1 MDNNTKIKKIKS
13 QTTNYLRNISVEILI
28 LLFIVYS
35 LLINISKFSTFK
47 TPLQLTNK
55 QCVFLY
61 GTLSIFSVILL
72 IYCKHLTILNIS
84 DIKSNLIPVF
94 LIFIPFIAALIIIYL
109 TTNTYIQKYEIG
121 YEVINEDDNTLVV
134 NDFATT
140 VNNFKYIPPPKIIP
154 SKNAR
159 VIIHII
165 IFGLIIY
172 QLVMYKKYFNINQSR
187 TILDKV
193 LSSNENSRQGKT
205 FIYSLILLLIVLNML
220 VIYQNYSYASCK
232 LGLPNS
238 WDI

>member
-1 MDNNTKIKKIKS
+1 MNNNTKIKKIQS
-13 QTTNYLRNISVEILI
+13 QATNYLRNISVEILI

-35 LLINISKFSTFK
+35 LLINISKFSTIK

-109 TTNTYIQKYEIG
+109 TTNSYIQKYEIG
-121 YEVINEDDNTLVV
+121 YEVINEDANTLVV
-134 NDFATT
+134 DDFTTT

-172 QLVMYKKYFNINQSR
+172 QFVMYKKYFDINQSS
-187 TILDKV
+187 TVLDKV
-193 LSSNENSRQGKT
+193 LSSNENSRLGKT
-205 FIYSLILLLIVLNML
+205 FIYSLILLLIVLNIL

>member
-1 MDNNTKIKKIKS
+1 MNNNTKIKHIQS
-13 QTTNYLRNISVEILI
+13 QTTNYIRNIGVELLI

-35 LLINISKFSTFK
+35 LLINISKFSSVK

-61 GTLSIFSVILL
+61 GTLSIFSLILL

-84 DIKSNLIPVF
+84 DIKSNLIPVLF
-94 LIFIPFIAALIIIYL
+94 IFIPFVAALIVVYL

-121 YEVINEDDNTLVV
+121 YEVINDDENTLVV
-134 NDFATT
+134 DDFTTT
-140 VNNFKYIPPPKIIP
+140 VNNLKFIPPPKIIP

-172 QLVMYKKYFNINQSR
+172 QFVIKRI
-187 TILDKV
+187 
-193 LSSNENSRQGKT
+193 GK
-205 FIYSLILLLIVLNML
+205 FL
-220 VIYQNYSYASCK
+220 
-232 LGLPNS
+232 
-238 WDI
+238 